1 MHTFLVCAEILTH
14 ITCINRNEAH
24 AHLVA
29 LKNCPVIFQSRQHGQ
44 PPLLVIG
51 ELSECMVI
59 KGGGN

>member
-1 MHTFLVCAEILTH
+1 MFIVFAQSLTH
-14 ITCINRNEAH
+14 IIYINRNEAH

-29 LKNCPVIFQSRQHGQ
+29 LKNCPVIFQSCQHDQ

>member
-1 MHTFLVCAEILTH
+1 MKLT
-14 ITCINRNEAH
+14 
-24 AHLVA
+24 HLVA
-29 LKNCPVIFQSRQHGQ
+29 LNNCPVIFQSRQHDQ

>member
-1 MHTFLVCAEILTH
+1 MFIVFAESLTH
-14 ITCINRNEAH
+14 IIYINRSEAH

-29 LKNCPVIFQSRQHGQ
+29 LKNCPVIFQSCQ